1 MYYTLLCCAR
11 LCDVWIT
18 KSVGSM
24 YCTILLCD
32 MGVSAKSVG
41 SKLCTILVLCVG
53 GCVSIRLCCES
64 V

>member
-1 MYYTLLCCAR
+1 MCGSPNLWGLCTVLYYC
-11 LCDVWIT
+11 VI
-18 KSVGSM
+18 
-24 YCTILLCD
+24 Y
-32 MGVSAKSVG
+32 GVSAKSVG